1 MVYSPKSQDS
11 TQRYSKKTMEEY
23 RKGGRNKQTN
33 EQTIIAHIMM
43 EMVHMVGARNRT
55 IQMKIILEA

>member
-1 MVYSPKSQDS
+1 
-11 TQRYSKKTMEEY
+11 MEEY